1 MSERSW
7 CFEPSDLAEGLPVG
21 AVAEIE
27 RLASELAAMGVGADQ
42 VGHPQDRSG
51 GLREFPLGNGVGF
64 FSFLVAHHLRE
75 IVIVQVTLWPHKA

>member
-1 MSERSW
+1 MAETER
-7 CFEPSDLAEGLPVG
+7 V
-21 AVAEIE
+21 
-27 RLASELAAMGVGADQ
+27 ASEPAATGAGADH
-42 VGHPQDRSG
+42 VGHPQDRPG